1 MSENKNKKRKD
12 FLDAFADRVV
22 FEDGNERII
31 VDLSV
36 SQLKDI
42 LYTRNNKKTGA
53 SESWA
58 RFELRRKA
66 DSENFYALKLK
77 PKKNYK

>member
-42 LYTRNNKKTGA
+42 LYTRNNKK
-53 SESWA
+53 
-58 RFELRRKA
+58 
-66 DSENFYALKLK
+66 
-77 PKKNYK
+77 NYK